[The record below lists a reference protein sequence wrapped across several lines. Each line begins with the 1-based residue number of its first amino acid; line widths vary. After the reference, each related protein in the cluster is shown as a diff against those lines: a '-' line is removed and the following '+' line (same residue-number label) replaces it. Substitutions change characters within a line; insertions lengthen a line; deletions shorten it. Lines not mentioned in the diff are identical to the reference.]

1 MSIDMSIVLLGQAV
15 LLIREGPAALLRHGH
30 RITRECILFRQSRLS
45 VSYCLSGK
53 VLSGVDHIEDGHCE
67 VDHHSIEDDEKSL
80 VGDDLAIPSL
90 EQLDGSVDASNED
103 DDRAEDHGGDEDLAV
118 LDILRRKRL
127 LRDRDDLLSFAE
139 TEGLDRSL
147 REESIDSFGEEKR
160 VEDHD
165 DHLADNSADHDA
177 SAIVCILAGL
187 STLRSYR

>member
-1 MSIDMSIVLLGQAV
+1 MSIILLGEAV

-30 RITRECILFRQSRLS
+30 RVTRECDLFRQSRLS

-53 VLSGVDHIEDGHCE
+53 VLSGMDYIEDDHGE
-67 VDHHSIEDDEKSL
+67 EDHHSIEDDKQSL
-80 VGDDLAIPSL
+80 VGDDLAVPSL
-90 EQLDGSVDASNED
+90 EQLNRSVDASNED

-127 LRDRDDLLSFAE
+127 LRDRDDLLSLAE
-139 TEGLDRSL
+139 SEGLDRSL
-147 REESIDSFGEEKR
+147 GKESVDSFGEEKR

-165 DHLADNSADHDA
+165 NHLADDSADHYA

-187 STLRSYR
+187 STL